1 MLLLWYLPATWL
13 PINILISFNY
23 GMDLMVYE
31 IVSKPLSIEHYND
44 LQQSFITRF
53 TEISCLT
60 YYYCYR
66 EAKVIVLSISI

>member
-13 PINILISFNY
+13 RINILISFNY

-31 IVSKPLSIEHYND
+31 IVSKPMSIEHYYND

-53 TEISCLT
+53 TEISYLT
-60 YYYCYR
+60 YYY
-66 EAKVIVLSISI
+66 